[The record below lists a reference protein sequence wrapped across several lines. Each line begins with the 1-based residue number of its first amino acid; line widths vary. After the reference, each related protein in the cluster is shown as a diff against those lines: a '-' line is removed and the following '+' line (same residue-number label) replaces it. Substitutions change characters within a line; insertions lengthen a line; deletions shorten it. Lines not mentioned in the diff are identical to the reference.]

1 MPQSKSR
8 PANGT
13 MGFLIPVGSNYM
25 FRVYGEGTS
34 FKDYD
39 LRHSDLCITIND
51 EDSAFYEDSYGLRLD
66 HSPQT
71 LGYPLDSNEQ

>member
-1 MPQSKSR
+1 MKCK

-13 MGFLIPVGSNYM
+13 MGFLIPVGNNYM

-39 LRHSDLCITIND
+39 LRHSDLCVIIHD
-51 EDSAFYEDSYGLRLD
+51 EDSAFYEDKHGVRLD
-66 HSPQT
+66 HSPDT
-71 LGYPLDSNEQ
+71 LGYNMYGNHDE